1 VFSTLIILVLYY
13 ILIYYGISKPLTKL
27 MEQISR
33 IKQGDY
39 TEVPV
44 VKTADELEEISK
56 NINMLAVAV
65 QTRENS
71 LKQWQSKLEYLS
83 THDELTGLFNRRSF
97 SIKLEYALKKAK
109 RNQTQIAILFLDL
122 DEFKQVNDTLGH
134 TIGDNL
140 LKAVAHRLETSL
152 RESDVLARVGG
163 DEFNIFVDG
172 FKSIIE
178 LQTFAQKLLDDFTEP
193 FVDVENE
200 IVSST
205 SIGISLFPNDG
216 EDVETLIKN
225 ADLAMYKAKENGKNS
240 YSFYSSRF
248 SEFLQHRM
256 DIVQALKSA
265 IKSEDEFV
273 LHYQPKVSIQTQ
285 KVVGVEALIRWN
297 SSELGFVRPDQFIKI
312 AEETHMILDIGL
324 WVLRKAC
331 EDFMFLKNNNCHIGS
346 ISVNVS
352 SVQLEYG
359 DMLQKVK
366 DVITYTGISAEELE
380 LEVTESYI
388 ATHEKRAIETLTKF
402 RNMGVALAID
412 DFGTGYSSMSYL
424 QALPV
429 TRLKIDKGFVDD
441 LPDSKEST
449 AIVNAIISLAETF
462 GLKITVEGIEKE
474 EQLNFFKG
482 KYCDEI
488 QGYFHSKPLPL
499 KELQSFVKEM
509 KFSELKVT
517 TPYLE
522 LPELFYDL
530 VEPTPLKKPYII
542 VTSSA
547 CAELLGVDRELEK
560 DEKLLSIVNGT
571 EKLEASTPFAM
582 CYAGHQFG
590 YFVPR
595 LGDGRAINLGKVN
608 GQNLQLKGS
617 GLTLYSREGDGRAVK
632 RSSIREFLMSEAMHG
647 LGIETSR
654 ALAVIGSDTDVA
666 RERWEKGA
674 IVLRVSPTW
683 IRFGTFEYFKTRR
696 KYDMLENLADYVIK
710 ESFPELQ
717 DQEDRYFKMFTKIVQ
732 NSAKTVARWQ
742 SIGFNH
748 GVMNTDN
755 MSIDGRTID
764 YGPYAMLDDY
774 EANYICNHTD
784 IEGRYSFSNQPPI
797 MQWNLSILA
806 NALSPL
812 VNIIKMEKVVEKDF
826 VAIYE
831 GEYLE
836 LMKKKMGLFEEDQDD
851 VALLKWLLGS
861 LQSSVLITAVFSVY
875 FHIMTGIKKLF

>member
-1 VFSTLIILVLYY
+1 
-13 ILIYYGISKPLTKL
+13 
-27 MEQISR
+27 
-33 IKQGDY
+33 
-39 TEVPV
+39 
-44 VKTADELEEISK
+44 
-56 NINMLAVAV
+56 
-65 QTRENS
+65 
-71 LKQWQSKLEYLS
+71 
-83 THDELTGLFNRRSF
+83 
-97 SIKLEYALKKAK
+97 
-109 RNQTQIAILFLDL
+109 
-122 DEFKQVNDTLGH
+122 
-134 TIGDNL
+134 
-140 LKAVAHRLETSL
+140 
-152 RESDVLARVGG
+152 
-163 DEFNIFVDG
+163 
-172 FKSIIE
+172 
-178 LQTFAQKLLDDFTEP
+178 
-193 FVDVENE
+193 
-200 IVSST
+200 
-205 SIGISLFPNDG
+205 
-216 EDVETLIKN
+216 
-225 ADLAMYKAKENGKNS
+225 
-240 YSFYSSRF
+240 
-248 SEFLQHRM
+248 
-256 DIVQALKSA
+256 
-265 IKSEDEFV
+265 
-273 LHYQPKVSIQTQ
+273 
-285 KVVGVEALIRWN
+285 
-297 SSELGFVRPDQFIKI
+297 
-312 AEETHMILDIGL
+312 
-324 WVLRKAC
+324 
-331 EDFMFLKNNNCHIGS
+331 
-346 ISVNVS
+346 
-352 SVQLEYG
+352 
-359 DMLQKVK
+359 
-366 DVITYTGISAEELE
+366 
-380 LEVTESYI
+380 
-388 ATHEKRAIETLTKF
+388 
-402 RNMGVALAID
+402 
-412 DFGTGYSSMSYL
+412 
-424 QALPV
+424 
-429 TRLKIDKGFVDD
+429 
-441 LPDSKEST
+441 
-449 AIVNAIISLAETF
+449 
-462 GLKITVEGIEKE
+462 
-474 EQLNFFKG
+474 
-482 KYCDEI
+482 
-488 QGYFHSKPLPL
+488 
-499 KELQSFVKEM
+499 M

-861 LQSSVLITAVFSVY
+861 LQSSVVDYSRFFRLLSYYDGDKEALLDLCEYQTPLKEWLEGYDARLSKEKISQQKRSKLMLGINPKYVLKNHLLQEAIEKEDKGDFSMIHDLLTVALDPYSEHKELEYLNSPTPITA
-875 FHIMTGIKKLF
+875 KNLKLSCSS

>member
-1 VFSTLIILVLYY
+1 
-13 ILIYYGISKPLTKL
+13 
-27 MEQISR
+27 
-33 IKQGDY
+33 
-39 TEVPV
+39 
-44 VKTADELEEISK
+44 
-56 NINMLAVAV
+56 
-65 QTRENS
+65 
-71 LKQWQSKLEYLS
+71 
-83 THDELTGLFNRRSF
+83 
-97 SIKLEYALKKAK
+97 
-109 RNQTQIAILFLDL
+109 
-122 DEFKQVNDTLGH
+122 
-134 TIGDNL
+134 
-140 LKAVAHRLETSL
+140 
-152 RESDVLARVGG
+152 
-163 DEFNIFVDG
+163 
-172 FKSIIE
+172 
-178 LQTFAQKLLDDFTEP
+178 
-193 FVDVENE
+193 
-200 IVSST
+200 
-205 SIGISLFPNDG
+205 
-216 EDVETLIKN
+216 
-225 ADLAMYKAKENGKNS
+225 
-240 YSFYSSRF
+240 
-248 SEFLQHRM
+248 
-256 DIVQALKSA
+256 
-265 IKSEDEFV
+265 
-273 LHYQPKVSIQTQ
+273 
-285 KVVGVEALIRWN
+285 
-297 SSELGFVRPDQFIKI
+297 
-312 AEETHMILDIGL
+312 
-324 WVLRKAC
+324 
-331 EDFMFLKNNNCHIGS
+331 
-346 ISVNVS
+346 
-352 SVQLEYG
+352 
-359 DMLQKVK
+359 
-366 DVITYTGISAEELE
+366 
-380 LEVTESYI
+380 
-388 ATHEKRAIETLTKF
+388 
-402 RNMGVALAID
+402 
-412 DFGTGYSSMSYL
+412 
-424 QALPV
+424 
-429 TRLKIDKGFVDD
+429 
-441 LPDSKEST
+441 
-449 AIVNAIISLAETF
+449 
-462 GLKITVEGIEKE
+462 
-474 EQLNFFKG
+474 
-482 KYCDEI
+482 
-488 QGYFHSKPLPL
+488 
-499 KELQSFVKEM
+499 M

-542 VTSSA
+542 ATSSA

-571 EKLEASTPFAM
+571 KKLEASTPFAM

-696 KYDMLENLADYVIK
+696 KYDMLENLADYVIE

-831 GEYLE
+831 NEYLE
-836 LMKKKMGLFEEDQDD
+836 LMKNKMGLFEEDADD
-851 VALLKWLLGS
+851 FALLKWLLGS
-861 LQSSVLITAVFSVY
+861 LQSSGVDYSRFFRLLSYYDGDKKALLDLCEYQTPLKEWLEGYDARLSKEKISQQKRSKLMLGVNPKYVLKNHLLQEAIEKEDKGDFSMIHDLLTVALDPYSEHEELEYLNTPTPITA
-875 FHIMTGIKKLF
+875 KNLKLSCSS

>member
-1 VFSTLIILVLYY
+1 MITVLGFYFDTFLKANYFKSSKEKISHAKERLENEFQYTQKNLSEGVKFLESNTDLKASLELINNYEDKQNYNHDLLDEEKKEIVVELLERVKSSFYDSGVIYDKNGELVAFVYKHGGKYKLNYISYEDGKQLIFSKYEKEKLFHNDEFMARSYIKKRHVLYYTQPELHKNAVITYQFLNNSIDITSHNSAFDEFDDQKTIFHIEMSKIYDYKYFAKFTEDTEVSISLNKKLDVMQNIPLLFSKKSLENKDISENKDNYYSSFVLNKNPDNIFITFSLGKDALYDSLKKNREQLLIFMVFSTLIILVLYY

-488 QGYFHSKPLPL
+488 QGYFYSKPLPL
-499 KELQSFVKEM
+499 KELQSFVKE
-509 KFSELKVT
+509 
-517 TPYLE
+517 
-522 LPELFYDL
+522 
-530 VEPTPLKKPYII
+530 
-542 VTSSA
+542 
-547 CAELLGVDRELEK
+547 
-560 DEKLLSIVNGT
+560 KL
-571 EKLEASTPFAM
+571 
-582 CYAGHQFG
+582 
-590 YFVPR
+590 
-595 LGDGRAINLGKVN
+595 
-608 GQNLQLKGS
+608 
-617 GLTLYSREGDGRAVK
+617 
-632 RSSIREFLMSEAMHG
+632 
-647 LGIETSR
+647 
-654 ALAVIGSDTDVA
+654 
-666 RERWEKGA
+666 
-674 IVLRVSPTW
+674 
-683 IRFGTFEYFKTRR
+683 
-696 KYDMLENLADYVIK
+696 
-710 ESFPELQ
+710 
-717 DQEDRYFKMFTKIVQ
+717 
-732 NSAKTVARWQ
+732 
-742 SIGFNH
+742 
-748 GVMNTDN
+748 
-755 MSIDGRTID
+755 
-764 YGPYAMLDDY
+764 
-774 EANYICNHTD
+774 
-784 IEGRYSFSNQPPI
+784 
-797 MQWNLSILA
+797 
-806 NALSPL
+806 
-812 VNIIKMEKVVEKDF
+812 
-826 VAIYE
+826 
-831 GEYLE
+831 
-836 LMKKKMGLFEEDQDD
+836 
-851 VALLKWLLGS
+851 
-861 LQSSVLITAVFSVY
+861 
-875 FHIMTGIKKLF
+875 

>member
-1 VFSTLIILVLYY
+1 MITVLGFYFDTFLKANYFKSSKEKISHAKERLENEFQYTQKNLSEGVKFLESNTDLKASLELINNYEDKQNYNHDLLDEEKKEIVVELLERVKSSFYDSGVIYDKNGELVAFVYKHGGKYKLNYISYEDGKQLIFSKYEKEKLFHNDEFMARSYIKKRHVLYYTQPELHKNAVITYQFLNNSIDITSHNSAFDEFDDQKTIFHIEMSKIYDYKYFAKFTEDTEVSISLNKKLDVMQNIPLLFSKKSLENKDISENKDNYYSSFVLNKNPDNIFITFSLGKDALYDSLKKNREQLLIFMVFSTLIILVLYY

-27 MEQISR
+27 MGQISR

-488 QGYFHSKPLPL
+488 QGYFYSKPLPL
-499 KELQSFVKEM
+499 KELQSFVKE
-509 KFSELKVT
+509 
-517 TPYLE
+517 
-522 LPELFYDL
+522 
-530 VEPTPLKKPYII
+530 
-542 VTSSA
+542 
-547 CAELLGVDRELEK
+547 
-560 DEKLLSIVNGT
+560 KL
-571 EKLEASTPFAM
+571 
-582 CYAGHQFG
+582 
-590 YFVPR
+590 
-595 LGDGRAINLGKVN
+595 
-608 GQNLQLKGS
+608 
-617 GLTLYSREGDGRAVK
+617 
-632 RSSIREFLMSEAMHG
+632 
-647 LGIETSR
+647 
-654 ALAVIGSDTDVA
+654 
-666 RERWEKGA
+666 
-674 IVLRVSPTW
+674 
-683 IRFGTFEYFKTRR
+683 
-696 KYDMLENLADYVIK
+696 
-710 ESFPELQ
+710 
-717 DQEDRYFKMFTKIVQ
+717 
-732 NSAKTVARWQ
+732 
-742 SIGFNH
+742 
-748 GVMNTDN
+748 
-755 MSIDGRTID
+755 
-764 YGPYAMLDDY
+764 
-774 EANYICNHTD
+774 
-784 IEGRYSFSNQPPI
+784 
-797 MQWNLSILA
+797 
-806 NALSPL
+806 
-812 VNIIKMEKVVEKDF
+812 
-826 VAIYE
+826 
-831 GEYLE
+831 
-836 LMKKKMGLFEEDQDD
+836 
-851 VALLKWLLGS
+851 
-861 LQSSVLITAVFSVY
+861 
-875 FHIMTGIKKLF
+875 